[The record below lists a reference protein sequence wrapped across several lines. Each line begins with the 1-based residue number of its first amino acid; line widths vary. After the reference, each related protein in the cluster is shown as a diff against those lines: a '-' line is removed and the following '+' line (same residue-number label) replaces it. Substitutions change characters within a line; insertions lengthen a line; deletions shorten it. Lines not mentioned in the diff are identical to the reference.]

1 MRTTLGLAM
10 PTKNI
15 IRLNAR
21 LGDDLHALLEEV
33 VTHEYAHLLA
43 HKRHGRRIRPHGRE
57 WQALMRTAGV
67 PPRVRIKLPEGL
79 SVPAGPR
86 WLHVCRSCRS
96 ETVAGRPMRRWR
108 CRRCYLFGFGGKLDI
123 RRLTGHPSL
132 ERETT

>member
-57 WQALMRTAGV
+57 WQALMRTNAT
-67 PPRVRIKLPEGL
+67 PPRWHDPRLPGTFLHEAPRRTG
-79 SVPAGPR
+79 AGG
-86 WLHVCRSCRS
+86 
-96 ETVAGRPMRRWR
+96 ARP
-108 CRRCYLFGFGGKLDI
+108 
-123 RRLTGHPSL
+123 
-132 ERETT
+132 